1 MLLVEELDLSFDD
14 LIGRLQIIIEV
25 PLHIDLI
32 FKSHIVFNL
41 CYPMF
46 WLARSAIMQLLT

>member
-25 PLHIDLI
+25 PLHINLI

-41 CYPMF
+41 CIF
-46 WLARSAIMQLLT
+46 RLARSSIKKLLT